1 MFKFMLPK
9 IDLRIEKWKWNKE
22 YRIYVS
28 TLGHI
33 KDEYRQNLPIR
44 IMSNGYCRVNTRYG
58 LKSVHRLVMLTF
70 KPIPNAESLTVDH
83 LNHNKR
89 DNSLNNL
96 EWVTREENARRANR
110 DYVKIEESS
119 AKIIDDIDK
128 EVEEIAKRVMKTQK
142 NIPNRKKIKNKII
155 KSIETGTT
163 YFGYFY
169 KLK

>member
-1 MFKFMLPK
+1 MFKIMLPK
-9 IDLRIEKWKWNKE
+9 IDLRIERWKWNKE

-33 KDEYRQNLPIR
+33 KDEYRKNLPIK
-44 IMSNGYCRVNTRYG
+44 IMSNGYCKVNTRYG
-58 LKSVHRLVMLTF
+58 LKSIHRLVMLTF

-96 EWVTREENARRANR
+96 EWVTKEENERRANR
-110 DYVKIEESS
+110 DYIRIEEKS
-119 AKIIDDIDK
+119 AKVIDDIDK
-128 EVEEIAKRVMKTQK
+128 EVEKIAKRIRKNQK
-142 NIPNRKKIKNKII
+142 FVPNKKKIKNKII

>member
-142 NIPNRKKIKNKII
+142 NIPNRKKNK
-155 KSIETGTT
+155 K
-163 YFGYFY
+163 
-169 KLK
+169 

>member
-58 LKSVHRLVMLTF
+58 LKSIHRLVMLTF